1 MAVDLIPDVPLLFA
15 MQRRTD
21 AFGGLGYLGGDTA
34 SVDQADQ
41 DGRARILNALA
52 RIDITVLEPITF
64 TVVAR
69 TWSRPD
75 GTWRVPYLDT
85 EQQFTV
91 IGTDRS
97 KQVNS
102 AIQDWVYPA
111 PMDP

>member
-1 MAVDLIPDVPLLFA
+1 MATELLLGYPTLGVERA
-15 MQRRTD
+15 NKTR
-21 AFGGLGYLGGDTA
+21 FGGDGELAGSNGGPDA
-34 SVDQADQ
+34 
-41 DGRARILNALA
+41 DGRARVLNALA

-75 GTWRVPYLDT
+75 GTWQVPYLDT
-85 EQQFTV
+85 AQQFTV

-97 KQVNS
+97 RQVNS

-111 PMDP
+111 PMEP